1 MQAQCAIVGEGF
13 DDGLHMITASVL
25 AGDSVD
31 CMSTW
36 ELEADAEAA
45 SAEFFTPDVITE
57 GESEGGATHPEPD
70 LRTGAKQ
77 GAWVPP
83 YPLLGMAVAGAH
95 TPSDMDQS
103 SVTANTPPP
112 SVHARLPSAPDTP
125 PPSPEKMLKVGKHSG
140 PGKQPVSR
148 KHWTPEEEALF
159 LKALDK
165 FGPKEIETDPTTG
178 RVSVRLGPGVADL
191 ISMVVSSR
199 SVAQVRSHVQKHYIR
214 KEREAARRGYVS
226 ASNAAS

>member
-103 SVTANTPPP
+103 SVNKVTETTLASMEQKSGRFQPPDAPP
-112 SVHARLPSAPDTP
+112 SIAEEEVVPSVDLSQVRLHSRMSTGSLPKAVDVEAGGPRMSARGRDLEPWPRLWGSRGENRP
-125 PPSPEKMLKVGKHSG
+125 PRRQVRRARR
-140 PGKQPVSR
+140 PVSVGVGASPGAVG
-148 KHWTPEEEALF
+148 PEVRRRRS
-159 LKALDK
+159 
-165 FGPKEIETDPTTG
+165 G
-178 RVSVRLGPGVADL
+178 R
-191 ISMVVSSR
+191 
-199 SVAQVRSHVQKHYIR
+199 
-214 KEREAARRGYVS
+214 
-226 ASNAAS
+226 